1 VSLLSLDDVSIAFGH
16 RLLLDHANLRI
27 EERERLCVV
36 GRNGA
41 GKSTLLRAIAGTLPP
56 DDGHVRRRDTLRIGH
71 LQQEVPENV
80 ADTVYQAVAAGLP
93 ALGRVLA
100 EYHDLSH
107 SIGAN
112 DAGGLRRLATL
123 QQQIDTLGGWN
134 VAQRVETV
142 LSRLSLSADQPLAQ
156 CSGGTRRR
164 VMLAQAL
171 VGEPDL
177 LLLDE
182 PTNHLDIDAIVALEA
197 LMLDYPGTVVFITHD
212 RTLSRRVAT
221 RIVELDRGRLVSF
234 PGDFDTY
241 LRRKDEMLAAEA
253 RENEQFDRFLAE
265 EEVWIRKGIEARRT
279 RNEGRVRR
287 LENLREQRRQRVE
300 KQGTVRLDVD
310 AGGKSGQIVADLDRV
325 SFGWGD
331 RRLVSDLTMT
341 IRRGDRIGI
350 VGPNGC
356 GKSTLLH
363 LILGELAPS
372 AGRIT
377 RGTQLRI
384 AYFDQKRAQLD
395 PALTVRENVSPGS
408 DHVTI
413 GERRRHV
420 IGYLGDF
427 LFPAER
433 VNSPVSSL
441 SGGERNRVLLAKLF
455 TQPANLLVL
464 DEPTNDLDAETL
476 ELLEDLLAE
485 YAGTLLLVSHDR
497 AFIDNVVTSV
507 LANECDG
514 VWREYVGGYEDWL
527 RQRSRSTTAAVGPVT
542 AERAPRVAPAA
553 ATKKRLG
560 YKEQRELESLPV
572 RIEALEHERSEL
584 QRRIADGAFY
594 KQDKAAIT
602 ATLAALAGV
611 ESKLTDAYT
620 RWEELES

>member
-1 VSLLSLDDVSIAFGH
+1 VSLLTLDDVSIAFGH

-27 EERERLCVV
+27 DERERLCVV

-41 GKSTLLRAIAGTLPP
+41 GKSTLLRVIAGALPP
-56 DDGHVRRRDTLRIGH
+56 DDGHVRRRDTLRVGH

-80 ADTVYQAVAAGLP
+80 AGTVYQAVAAGLP

-107 SIGAN
+107 TIGAD
-112 DAGGLRRLATL
+112 DAGGLRRLAAL
-123 QQQIDTLGGWN
+123 QQEIDTLGGWN
-134 VAQRVETV
+134 VAQRVERV

-182 PTNHLDIDAIVALEA
+182 PTNHLDIDAILALET

-212 RTLSRRVAT
+212 RTLSRRVST

-253 RENEQFDRFLAE
+253 RENEKFDRFLAE

-300 KQGTVRLDVD
+300 RHGTVRLDVD
-310 AGGKSGQIVADLDRV
+310 GGGKSGQIVADLERV

-331 RRLVSDLTMT
+331 RRLVNELTMT

-363 LILGELAPS
+363 LMLGELEPS

-441 SGGERNRVLLAKLF
+441 SGGERNRLLLAKLF

-476 ELLEDLLAE
+476 DLLEDLLAE

-507 LANECDG
+507 LANEGDG

-527 RQRSRSTTAAVGPVT
+527 RQRPDAASVAVGP
-542 AERAPRVAPAA
+542 AAPERAPRTTA
-553 ATKKRLG
+553 ATVQKKRLG
-560 YKEQRELESLPV
+560 YKEQRELESLPA

-584 QRRIADGAFY
+584 QRRIADPAFY
-594 KQDKAAIT
+594 KQDKPAIT
-602 ATLAALAGV
+602 ATLAALGDV
-611 ESKLTDAYT
+611 DSKLAGAYA